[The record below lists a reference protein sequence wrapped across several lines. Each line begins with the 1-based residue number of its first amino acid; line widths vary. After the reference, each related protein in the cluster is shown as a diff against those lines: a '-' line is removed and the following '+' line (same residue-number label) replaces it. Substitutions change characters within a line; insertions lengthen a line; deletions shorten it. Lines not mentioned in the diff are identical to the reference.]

1 MRKEFSSL
9 RQSSFSIVF
18 LSLLLLCGSL
28 NGQGLPNFV
37 IILADDMGYAD
48 ISPYGSKTSTPN
60 LARMAKEGVRFADF
74 YVAQPV
80 CSASRAALLTG
91 CYPNRIG
98 ILGALDPFSK
108 EGINSSEQTLAEV
121 LKTRGYA
128 TAIFGKWLLGYQP
141 QFLPTRHGFDEYFG
155 LPYSNDMWQ
164 NHPAPTKTYPPLP
177 LIEGEQ
183 TIQTQPDQSQLTTWY
198 TQHAVRFI
206 EKSKDQPFFLYVP
219 HNMPHVP
226 LFVSI

>member
-18 LSLLLLCGSL
+18 LSLLLFCGSL

-48 ISPYGSKTSTPN
+48 ISPYGSKTPTPN
-60 LARMAKEGVRFADF
+60 LARMAKEGIRFTDF

-98 ILGALDPFSK
+98 ILGALGPASK
-108 EGINSSEQTLAEV
+108 VGLGNEEQTIADLLRA
-121 LKTRGYA
+121 RGYA
-128 TAIFGKWLLGYQP
+128 TAIFGKWHLGDHP
-141 QFLPTRHGFDEYFG
+141 KFLPTGHGFDQYFG
-155 LPYSNDMWQ
+155 LPYSNDMWPR
-164 NHPAPTKTYPPLP
+164 HPTAKGQYPDLP
-177 LIEGEQ
+177 LFRGEE
-183 TIQTQPDQSQLTTWY
+183 IIAKNPDQSQLTMQY
-198 TQHAVRFI
+198 TERAVQFI
-206 EKSKDQPFFLYVP
+206 KGNKTRPFFLYVP
-219 HNMPHVP
+219 HSMPHVP
-226 LFVSI
+226 L